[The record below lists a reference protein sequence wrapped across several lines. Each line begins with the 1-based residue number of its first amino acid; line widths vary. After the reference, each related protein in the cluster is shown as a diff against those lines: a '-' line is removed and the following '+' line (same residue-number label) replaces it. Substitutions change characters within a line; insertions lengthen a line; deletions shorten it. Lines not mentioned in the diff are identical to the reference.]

1 MQALKDTLKTSSL
14 PHHPSPNC
22 ALRNLAEFA
31 AQAIFLDSSQSQTRD
46 GFTFDLLGK
55 SVLQSAYSANIPAQK
70 YRDGQ
75 NSHFGQPGTQER
87 RPETP
92 DRHPETSVRHPELV
106 SGSTSNGR
114 NALGSE
120 IGTR

>member
-1 MQALKDTLKTSSL
+1 MQVLKDKPKTSRL
-14 PHHPSPNC
+14 PHHPLPNY
-22 ALRNLAEFA
+22 ALRNLAGFA
-31 AQAIFLDSSQSQTRD
+31 DRACFVDSASMQTRD

-87 RPETP
+87 
-92 DRHPETSVRHPELV
+92 HHETSVRHPELV
-106 SGSTSNGR
+106 SGSASNGR